1 MAINHGHKIKNTFY
15 LIRAVRLEYFTVGY
29 NIIEAGVAVGAGIAA
44 GSIAL
49 VGFGLDSIIEVTAAA
64 ALLWRLKKE
73 LRTGES
79 FSEDDHSAVERK
91 ALLVVGLTFFALAAY
106 ILTEAIYN
114 LASGKQA
121 QESILG
127 IVVAILSLLIMP
139 ALAIFKKATARA
151 LGSKALASDAMET
164 WLCSYLSLVLLA
176 GLALNALLGWSWA
189 DPVAALAMLPLVIK
203 EGFEAIEEAR
213 EDEEG

>member
-1 MAINHGHKIKNTFY
+1 MEIVHDRKIKNTFF
-15 LIRAVRLEYFTVGY
+15 LRRAVRLEYFTVGY

-49 VGFGLDSIIEVTAAA
+49 IGFGLDSIIEVTAAG

-73 LRTGES
+73 LRTDES
-79 FSEDDHSAVERK
+79 FSKDEHSAAERK
-91 ALLVVGLTFFALAAY
+91 ALLVVGFTFFALAVY
-106 ILTEAIYN
+106 ILSEAIYN
-114 LASGKQA
+114 LASGRQA
-121 QESILG
+121 QVSILG

-139 ALAIFKKATARA
+139 TLAFFKQRTARA

-164 WLCSYLSLVLLA
+164 WICSYLSLVLLV
-176 GLALNALLGWSWA
+176 GLALNALFGWSWA

-213 EDEEG
+213 EDEED